1 MNARTTFLRM
11 RKKDKDGK
19 QIWRRQGLAGP
30 DGLEVARNQQFIALK
45 TPGFS
50 YNISGI
56 RGMPDIRYSPAT
68 IDVYRIVKVLE
79 KGECLQCED
88 AIDFPASTPKA
99 ETRNQ
104 GTIS

>member
-1 MNARTTFLRM
+1 MNARTTFLRA

-19 QIWRRQGLAGP
+19 QIWKRQGLAGP
-30 DGLEVARNQQFIALK
+30 DGLEIARNEGFIVLK
-45 TPGFS
+45 TPGHS

-56 RGMPDIRYSPAT
+56 RGMPDIRYSPVS

-88 AIDFPASTPKA
+88 AIEFPASTPKA
-99 ETRNQ
+99 DTRN
-104 GTIS
+104 GGMR